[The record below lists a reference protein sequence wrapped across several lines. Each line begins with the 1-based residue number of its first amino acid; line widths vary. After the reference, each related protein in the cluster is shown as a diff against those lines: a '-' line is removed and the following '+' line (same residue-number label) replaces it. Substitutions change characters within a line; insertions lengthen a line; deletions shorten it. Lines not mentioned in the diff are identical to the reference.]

1 MVIASGAAVDPLQS
15 WQHCWS
21 LFFQG
26 ADLRDTSLWG
36 LQVLWWGRIG
46 MLVSFFSGLVIV
58 LDIIGPDA
66 LNRATERSRRGLMSA
81 GDVIAKLF
89 AAVLTLVILGAG
101 VWVAAKHPF
110 DPYAGALV
118 DNPDNA
124 STNPWFILVVVL
136 GGLIAWG
143 VWWAVPKLLFGMLQH
158 DRVARVATI
167 SSMVL
172 FVVGF
177 HFEMLAS

>member
-1 MVIASGAAVDPLQS
+1 MDPLQS
-15 WQHCWS
+15 WLHCWS

-26 ADLRDTSLWG
+26 AELRDTSLWG
-36 LQVLWWGRIG
+36 LRVVCWGRIG
-46 MLVSFFSGLVIV
+46 MLMSFFSGLIIV
-58 LDIIGPDA
+58 LDVIGPTA

-81 GDVIAKLF
+81 GDIIAKLF

-110 DPYAGALV
+110 DPYTDAFV
-118 DNPDNA
+118 DNPDEA
-124 STNPWFILVVVL
+124 STNPWFILVLVVGVPIAL
-136 GGLIAWG
+136 GI
-143 VWWAVPKLLFGMLQH
+143 WWTVPKVLFWMLQH

-167 SSMVL
+167 TSMVL